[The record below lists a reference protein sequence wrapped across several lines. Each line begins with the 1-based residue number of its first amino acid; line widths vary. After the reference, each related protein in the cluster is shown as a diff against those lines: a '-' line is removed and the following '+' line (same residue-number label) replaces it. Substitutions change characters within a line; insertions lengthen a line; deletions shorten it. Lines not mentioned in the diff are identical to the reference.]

1 MSLLIPWPQEI
12 FCPSLKESFV
22 SDTSVPQYHTSVG
35 PEPTQVDEYESGS
48 EREFMANED
57 EEFKD
62 FPVIRHSV
70 KSLKKIWSSNLA
82 HYPLAQRLKKRPRSF
97 TAVKNTCT
105 ISTLLVPS
113 VHYGPDIIHHA
124 TTSSTHDN
132 EYQMESLRQQF

>member
-22 SDTSVPQYHTSVG
+22 SDTSVPQFHTSVG

-70 KSLKKIWSSNLA
+70 TRSGRQIKASKKFD
-82 HYPLAQRLKKRPRSF
+82 PR
-97 TAVKNTCT
+97 
-105 ISTLLVPS
+105 I
-113 VHYGPDIIHHA
+113 
-124 TTSSTHDN
+124 
-132 EYQMESLRQQF
+132 